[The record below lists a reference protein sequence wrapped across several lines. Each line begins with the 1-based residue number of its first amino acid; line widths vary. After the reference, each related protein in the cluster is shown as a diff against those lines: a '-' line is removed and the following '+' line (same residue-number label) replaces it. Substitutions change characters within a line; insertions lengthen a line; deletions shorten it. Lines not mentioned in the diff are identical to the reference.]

1 MKTTE
6 EKRDKMQFEQK
17 GRQKNK
23 DDMEQEDKY
32 EQDEIIEHGIC
43 YEMRY

>member
-1 MKTTE
+1 
-6 EKRDKMQFEQK
+6 MQFEQK

-32 EQDEIIEHGIC
+32 EQDEIIEHG
-43 YEMRY
+43 RYVTR